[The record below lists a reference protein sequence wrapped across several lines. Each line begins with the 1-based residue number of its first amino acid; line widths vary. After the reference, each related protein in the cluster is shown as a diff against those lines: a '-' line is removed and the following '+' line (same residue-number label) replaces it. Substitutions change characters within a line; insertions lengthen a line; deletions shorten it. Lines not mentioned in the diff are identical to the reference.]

1 MNITKMIDVM
11 SKAHQGFPIEQSP
24 NGELYIPIKE
34 PTWNWE
40 KYYYRVRDMKNQI
53 QKALDLGATIEYRS
67 PLTTN
72 WTLFYRGVDSI
83 KDNLIYRIYDNE
95 YSIDDY
101 ITLHEFINARRAGKT
116 IEKLTSTEWVIVP
129 EDEKLDVNTHYRIK
143 QDVID
148 TEPKVDLIDQ
158 IKEEASDLGLKTKEE
173 LHQMDQGDVIDY
185 LIDKLN
191 LCCSK

>member
-1 MNITKMIDVM
+1 
-11 SKAHQGFPIEQSP
+11 
-24 NGELYIPIKE
+24 
-34 PTWNWE
+34 
-40 KYYYRVRDMKNQI
+40 MKNQI

-101 ITLHEFINARRAGKT
+101 IALHEFINARRAGKT
-116 IEKLTSTEWVIVP
+116 IEKLTSTDWVIVP

-143 QDVID
+143 QDDV
-148 TEPKVDLIDQ
+148 EPKVDLIDQ

-173 LHQMDQGDVIDY
+173 LHQMDQGDIIDY